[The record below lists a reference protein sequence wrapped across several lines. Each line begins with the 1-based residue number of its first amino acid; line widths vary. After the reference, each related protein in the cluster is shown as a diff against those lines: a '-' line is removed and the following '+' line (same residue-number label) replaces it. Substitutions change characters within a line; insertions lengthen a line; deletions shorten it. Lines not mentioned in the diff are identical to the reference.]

1 MNEAAALLEAKTRD
15 KFDILV
21 IYNGIEKGIEVTR
34 SETIKSVLER
44 SIRAFGSL
52 PNPHTLS
59 LFTAAGQELDDT
71 KTVESAGLKPHERL
85 LLRPSHVKG
94 G

>member
-1 MNEAAALLEAKTRD
+1 MNEAEVLETKTRD
-15 KFDILV
+15 KFDIVV
-21 IYNGIEKGIEVTR
+21 IYNGIEKEIEVTR
-34 SETIKSVLER
+34 GETIKSVLER

-59 LFTAAGQELDDT
+59 LFTTAGQELDDS
-71 KTVESAGLKPHERL
+71 KNVESAGLKPHERL
-85 LLRPSHVKG
+85 LLRPGQVKG